1 MKARDLLAAER
12 ETIEKALA
20 RLLPGQSA
28 WPERLQGAMAHAV
41 FAGGKRVRPALARL
55 AHRAAGG
62 NPDEITEAACGLELI
77 HTYSL
82 VHDDLPALD
91 DDNLRRGQPT
101 VHVAYD
107 EATAIL
113 VGDALLTEGLLL
125 LARFPEGDAW
135 AARRAGATAM
145 VAEAVSAR
153 GMIGGQMEDLEATG
167 TVAGASADP
176 EQRLERIHRHKT
188 GCLLRASVELGA
200 LLADVD
206 ADLRSRFVTF
216 GEDLGL
222 AFQISDDLLD
232 ATASADALG
241 KSPGKDEAAG
251 KLTFVTLYGVEPT
264 QRRLDDI
271 EDKLVHQAEQ
281 IEGPDG
287 DLGAIAR
294 FVCRRT
300 VVVRGRISDFG
311 FRISNFHP
319 ITISPQITQ
328 IDPDTSQDNAEAQ
341 RLGGAE

>member
-1 MKARDLLAAER
+1 MKASSLLAAER
-12 ETIEKALA
+12 EIVEQALA
-20 RLLPGQSA
+20 ELLPGESA
-28 WPERLQGAMAHAV
+28 WPARLQGAMAHAV

-62 NPDEITEAACGLELI
+62 NPDTITEAACGLELI

-91 DDNLRRGQPT
+91 NDSLRRGQPT

-125 LARFPEGDAW
+125 LARFPEGDEW

-145 VAEAVSAR
+145 VAEAISAR

-167 TVAGASADP
+167 QVAGTSADP
-176 EQRLERIHRHKT
+176 EQRLELIHRHKT

-200 LLADVD
+200 LLAGVD
-206 ADLRSRFVTF
+206 ADLRRQFVTF

-232 ATASADALG
+232 ATASADTLG

-251 KLTFVTLYGVEPT
+251 KLTFVTLFGVEST
-264 QRRLDDI
+264 QRRLDEI
-271 EDKLVHQAEQ
+271 EERLAHEAEQ

-287 DLGAIAR
+287 ELGGIAQ
-294 FVCRRT
+294 FVCQRR
-300 VVVRGRISDFG
+300 S
-311 FRISNFHP
+311 
-319 ITISPQITQ
+319 
-328 IDPDTSQDNAEAQ
+328 
-341 RLGGAE
+341 